1 MNETSEFIPLIPQY
15 IKYAIPLFSVTIVIE
30 FILAK
35 RRGKQDHYR
44 ANDTINN
51 LTMGIFSQITDIL
64 AGLTLFLTY
73 ALIYQSYRLFTLEN
87 AWYIWVLCYIAH
99 DFLYYLFH
107 LISHKVN
114 IIWGSHEPHHS
125 SEEFN
130 YSVALRQGAFQ
141 TFFSSPIFFSLAIL
155 GFDPVM
161 WLICGQL
168 NLIFQFLPHTRLI
181 GKMWG
186 PIEFIFSTPS
196 HHRVHHAKNPKYIDK
211 NFGGTFII
219 WDRMFGTFKEE
230 EDNEVPVYGIIT
242 PLKSWNPVW
251 GQVKNWV
258 MLFKRFWSMPGLLN
272 KLKVLFLNPS
282 WTPSGQSTTPEV
294 SMQTYEKYDQGVK
307 GLYRNIYLIIS
318 FLFCSNTFLYFDLFV
333 TSDLDKGLTISFL
346 IVSLLSVGILLN
358 NPSWAKKLEVIRI
371 VTCTLIGLFYAFF
384 ILQSTLASVFISSS
398 GLLFLALFYYL
409 FQKGSS
415 KGSPS

>member
-1 MNETSEFIPLIPQY
+1 MSQIYQIKGVILNYHFGKKALKIKARTKKMNDTTEFIPLIPQY
-15 IKYAIPLFSVTIVIE
+15 IKYAIPLFSLTIVIE

-35 RRGKQDHYR
+35 KRGKQDHYR
-44 ANDTINN
+44 VNDTINN
-51 LTMGIFSQITDIL
+51 LTMGIFSQITDII

-73 ALIYQSYRLFTLEN
+73 AWIYQNYRLLTLEN
-87 AWYIWVLCYIAH
+87 TWYIWVLCYIAH

-141 TFFSSPIFFSLAIL
+141 TFFSSPIFFSLAFL

-161 WLICGQL
+161 WLICVQL

-181 GKMWG
+181 GKMWW

-230 EDNEVPVYGIIT
+230 GDEEPVYGIIT
-242 PLKSWNPVW
+242 PLQSWNPIW
-251 GQVKNWV
+251 GQTKNWI
-258 MLFKRFWSMPGLLN
+258 MLFKRFLSMEGLLN
-272 KLKVLFLNPS
+272 KLKVLFFNPS

-294 SMQTYEKYDQGVK
+294 SIKTYKKYDMESK
-307 GLYRNIYLIIS
+307 GLHKNIYLIIS

-333 TSDLDKGLTISFL
+333 VSGLDKFLTISSVIPTPLLAEFSPL
-346 IVSLLSVGILLN
+346 TIV
-358 NPSWAKKLEVIRI
+358 K
-371 VTCTLIGLFYAFF
+371 
-384 ILQSTLASVFISSS
+384 STE
-398 GLLFLALFYYL
+398 
-409 FQKGSS
+409 
-415 KGSPS
+415 